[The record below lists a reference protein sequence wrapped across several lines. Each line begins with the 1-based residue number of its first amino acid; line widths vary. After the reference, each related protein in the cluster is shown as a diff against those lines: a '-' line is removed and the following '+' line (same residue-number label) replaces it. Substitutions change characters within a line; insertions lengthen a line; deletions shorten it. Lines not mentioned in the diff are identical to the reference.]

1 MSYKSTLFKALFFTL
16 AILPII
22 LSAQSISLPQLSE
35 KAFVSVITCSATPD
49 YEGGFGH
56 SALRIQDAT
65 LNIDVIFNFGS
76 YSDKQPFFAYKIL
89 QGTVI
94 SYLDGEP
101 FKKFADRYKNDGRG
115 INLHNG
121 LLLFMMRRRCF
132 VRFGSVPSPPL
143 LWFQYSTQFFARKLP
158 QLLDKLQKLR

>member
-1 MSYKSTLFKALFFTL
+1 MTFIIIHNKNRYVIQKHSLQGPFLYFGHPSYY
-16 AILPII
+16 
-22 LSAQSISLPQLSE
+22 SIRPVNIAPQLSE

-76 YSDKQPFFAYKIL
+76 YSDKQSFFAYKIL

-115 INLHNG
+115 IKN
-121 LLLFMMRRRCF
+121 
-132 VRFGSVPSPPL
+132 
-143 LWFQYSTQFFARKLP
+143 TI
-158 QLLDKLQKLR
+158 

>member
-1 MSYKSTLFKALFFTL
+1 MEFDFYNHPQLRIDMSYKSTLFKALFFTL

-76 YSDKQPFFAYKIL
+76 YSDKQSFFAYKIDIKTMEEAL
-89 QGTVI
+89 MNTI
-94 SYLDGEP
+94 
-101 FKKFADRYKNDGRG
+101 
-115 INLHNG
+115 
-121 LLLFMMRRRCF
+121 
-132 VRFGSVPSPPL
+132 
-143 LWFQYSTQFFARKLP
+143 
-158 QLLDKLQKLR
+158 

>member
-1 MSYKSTLFKALFFTL
+1 M

-76 YSDKQPFFAYKIL
+76 YSDKQSFFAYKIL

-115 INLHNG
+115 INEYYLNISKEQKQSLWEELMMF
-121 LLLFMMRRRCF
+121 LLLQIGIMC
-132 VRFGSVPSPPL
+132 P
-143 LWFQYSTQFFARKLP
+143 
-158 QLLDKLQKLR
+158 

>member
-76 YSDKQPFFAYKIL
+76 YSDKQSFFAYKIL

-115 INLHNG
+115 INEYYLNI
-121 LLLFMMRRRCF
+121 
-132 VRFGSVPSPPL
+132 SKEQKQS
-143 LWFQYSTQFFARKLP
+143 LWEELTESSLVEIAFTNSKFQQTIVAHS
-158 QLLDKLQKLR
+158 